1 MTTYEITFNE
11 RSKIG
16 KSFLGFIQEN
26 KKYFKIKDPTEM
38 TREEF
43 FAKLDKAKKQCER
56 GECTRVAK
64 EELKKFL
71 GLE

>member
-11 RSKIG
+11 RTKIG
-16 KSFLGFIQEN
+16 KNFLDFIQEN

-43 FAKLDKAKKQCER
+43 DAKCARAREQYER
-56 GECTRVAK
+56 GEYTVYDDDFRKNVM
-64 EELKKFL
+64 
-71 GLE
+71 GL